1 MSKKLKVKEGLKEI
15 KGRRILRILMVV
27 EQIRKRFRS
36 KQKSFKVLSIIDT
49 TVNCIQSMILT

>member
-49 TVNCIQSMILT
+49 TVSNQ